1 MQVEDQSIGGVD
13 YSIELINHTLDKENI
28 LDIKPMVS
36 EFVYSEDINIPFT
49 SLTLLIADSLGLA
62 ELFPLV
68 GYELIGIKIKSNTQE
83 NYIQKLF
90 KINSISNRKILQER
104 SHVYVIEALSLEF
117 FKNKTSSFE
126 RSYKGK
132 TGSDIVK
139 NVYENQLKSVYYDE
153 VAVIP
158 KPLSVEESS
167 NLITVNSNT
176 QSPFNFIKQVSHY
189 SYNTEYKSS
198 VYRFYEDQTGFNFK
212 TINGFFKNDP
222 VQDFFFG
229 HSYGKFTEKLSPYQL
244 INGVTFGH
252 SFNSFNSLNLGLFDS
267 STDIIDPITKTY
279 VEKSFNYYDD
289 FNNLTHLDNFPILSK
304 VTKFKGLN
312 GSSSSNYISARYNNK
327 KKYTDVVPYIS
338 ERITAS
344 NDPHLFFENQRYT
357 FSMEHI
363 AQVQSLSNYKMDI
376 TVPGDS
382 KLKVGDI
389 VNVFVPQNSLEE
401 EKLKK
406 YVLHFGQDT
415 SKFFVNAVKHQ
426 YIQSGGYFSTIL
438 NLSKESFNREVQVDN
453 GGGD

>member
-1 MQVEDQSIGGVD
+1 MQVEDQSIGGID

-68 GYELIGIKIKSNTQE
+68 GDELIGIKFKSDTQE

-139 NVYENQLKSVYYDE
+139 NVYENQLKSVYYDD

-198 VYRFYEDQTGFNFK
+198 VYRFYEDMVM
-212 TINGFFKNDP
+212 NG
-222 VQDFFFG
+222 
-229 HSYGKFTEKLSPYQL
+229 S
-244 INGVTFGH
+244 TFGYCFFIC
-252 SFNSFNSLNLGLFDS
+252 SYIGSPTPFISICTLALNSRRFLTTSLTITFQLFCLSLN
-267 STDIIDPITKTY
+267 I
-279 VEKSFNYYDD
+279 
-289 FNNLTHLDNFPILSK
+289 LTTSPLVLS
-304 VTKFKGLN
+304 
-312 GSSSSNYISARYNNK
+312 
-327 KKYTDVVPYIS
+327 
-338 ERITAS
+338 
-344 NDPHLFFENQRYT
+344 
-357 FSMEHI
+357 
-363 AQVQSLSNYKMDI
+363 
-376 TVPGDS
+376 
-382 KLKVGDI
+382 I
-389 VNVFVPQNSLEE
+389 VNTV
-401 EKLKK
+401 
-406 YVLHFGQDT
+406 
-415 SKFFVNAVKHQ
+415 
-426 YIQSGGYFSTIL
+426 
-438 NLSKESFNREVQVDN
+438 
-453 GGGD
+453 